1 MPHTFKRNKPH
12 QDLWSVGRHPL
23 PLGTCHLHVT
33 YRHEPHEAGKF
44 RSASCNPHGQ
54 ILELG
59 DRHLKEKQSAMDALE
74 IIVSKFEQ
82 SYGGRKGVERVEK
95 GDKRSAVLREFTK
108 RIGECNQLIEE
119 NRDADATNQ
128 IARSYRHKSY
138 NASLVSF
145 FFSLPL
151 IEGDAFEIIMIT
163 HDGT

>member
-1 MPHTFKRNKPH
+1 
-12 QDLWSVGRHPL
+12 
-23 PLGTCHLHVT
+23 
-33 YRHEPHEAGKF
+33 
-44 RSASCNPHGQ
+44 
-54 ILELG
+54 
-59 DRHLKEKQSAMDALE
+59 MDALE

-108 RIGECNQLIEE
+108 RIGECNRRVTGKYGGRRLRQLIEE